1 MALGPATGWPHDASS
16 LEPVTVL
23 TRPELPQLL
32 ENGTRPPGFLAR
44 AVDIWKYR
52 ELLGNLVR
60 RELKVKYKNSVLGF
74 VWTLLNPLL
83 YLVIFTIV
91 FSIILKNPV
100 PRYGL
105 LLLSGLL
112 PFNLFSVGLTAAT
125 TSITANGPLVQ
136 KVWFPREILPLASI
150 GANLITFFFQ
160 MTILLTG
167 LALFRQTPQWS
178 MLWLLVPALILTLM
192 IGAGLGLMLSA
203 LNVYFRDVQHFLELG
218 LLTWFWLTPVV
229 YNFQL
234 VGQALIARVGAG
246 GERWAA
252 LNPMLPIV
260 ITFQRVLYNP
270 LNFDAKQQEGF
281 ALMLHRSSLW
291 YLENLG
297 ISALFGMAFL
307 YFGFK
312 VFSRL
317 EANLGEEL

>member
-1 MALGPATGWPHDASS
+1 MTALTN
-16 LEPVTVL
+16 T
-23 TRPELPQLL
+23 ELPPLL
-32 ENGTRPPGFLAR
+32 ENGTRPPGFFAR
-44 AVDIWKYR
+44 VADIWAYR
-52 ELLGNLVR
+52 DLLGNLVR

-83 YLVIFTIV
+83 YLVIFTVV
-91 FSIILKNPV
+91 FSYILKNPT

-112 PFNLFSVGLTAAT
+112 AFNLFSVGLTAAT

-136 KVWFPREILPLASI
+136 KVWFPREILPLAAI

-160 MTILLTG
+160 MTILLVG
-167 LALFRQTPQWS
+167 LAIFRQAPEWR
-178 MLWLLVPALILTLM
+178 MLWLLPPALLLTLA

-229 YNFQL
+229 YPWGF
-234 VGQALIARVGAG
+234 VAKALNNKFGDGA
-246 GERWAA
+246 ERLAM
-252 LNPMLPIV
+252 LNPMIPI
-260 ITFQRVLYNP
+260 ITTFQRVLYNP
-270 LNFDAKQQEGF
+270 THFTAPDQQEQF
-281 ALMLHRSSLW
+281 SEMIHRSSLW

-297 ISALFGMAFL
+297 ISAVFALIFL
-307 YFGFK
+307 WGGYK

-317 EANLGEEL
+317 EGNLGEEL

>member
-1 MALGPATGWPHDASS
+1 MTALTN
-16 LEPVTVL
+16 T
-23 TRPELPQLL
+23 ELPPLL
-32 ENGTRPPGFLAR
+32 ENGTRPPGFFAR
-44 AVDIWKYR
+44 VSDIWAYR
-52 ELLGNLVR
+52 DLLGNLVR

-83 YLVIFTIV
+83 YLVIFTVV
-91 FSIILKNPV
+91 FSVILNNPT

-105 LLLSGLL
+105 LLLSALL
-112 PFNLFSVGLTAAT
+112 AFNLFSVGLTAAT

-136 KVWFPREILPLASI
+136 KVWFPREILPLAAI

-160 MTILLTG
+160 MTILVIG
-167 LALFRQTPQWS
+167 LVIFRQPPEWG
-178 MLWLLVPALILTLM
+178 MLWLLPPALLLTLL

-229 YNFQL
+229 YPFHL
-234 VGQALIARVGAG
+234 VAEALNGRFGDGA
-246 GERWAA
+246 ERLAM
-252 LNPMLPIV
+252 LNPMIPII

-270 LNFDAKQQEGF
+270 TNFTAPEQQEQF
-281 ALMLHRSSLW
+281 AEMVNRSSLW

-297 ISALFGMAFL
+297 ISAVFALIFVWAG
-307 YFGFK
+307 YK

-317 EANLGEEL
+317 EGNLGEEL